1 MGGDQDCVLI
11 LWMTIPLLGR
21 MSTATALALLNMMVN
36 TDIDALALQSP
47 DLGSVDQLARDDDT
61 REDVVAK
68 DRNQCVLPAGLRQEI
83 GIIGG

>member
-1 MGGDQDCVLI
+1 
-11 LWMTIPLLGR
+11 
-21 MSTATALALLNMMVN
+21 MSTATALALLNMGS
-36 TDIDALALQSP
+36 TLTLTRSPLQSP

-68 DRNQCVLPAGLRQEI
+68 DRNRVLACRTRQEI